1 MGHKSNHKK
10 DKVYAAETSPNHGKI
25 SATRSSNPTVIRAD
39 DSSGMFL
46 PNGSLVHQVSVSQ
59 IRQSRQ
65 KVELDVLRLHNRI
78 QLLEAEEERAVKI
91 IEDTKQKVK

>member
-1 MGHKSNHKK
+1 MMSG
-10 DKVYAAETSPNHGKI
+10 
-25 SATRSSNPTVIRAD
+25 NP
-39 DSSGMFL
+39 SGQL
-46 PNGSLVHQVSVSQ
+46 SVSQ

-91 IEDTKQKVK
+91 IEDTKKKVTQILKTRAVNE